1 MCEIP
6 QVMDSIRAPIFP
18 TPKVHEQ
25 VFWTFHGSSITR
37 RGLIGTHVGIFFLV
51 GGGGG
56 ATDPSLY
63 AGMGPRSCD
72 FPSHKNTNHC
82 EE

>member
-25 VFWTFHGSSITR
+25 VFLEFSRLVHHTSRFDRHTR
-37 RGLIGTHVGIFFLV
+37 GNFFLV